1 MDSTFGFKELINKIN
16 VTQQKLANAIDE
28 TLLEIAIEGVG
39 EIQSRTSVKT
49 GNLRRSA
56 TNGEIE
62 IEGKIHSIEVGYDSN
77 QAPYAD
83 AYENGHKQEVGRYVP
98 AIGKKLVKEYVP
110 GRHVVRDSLTLVRA
124 NLPNKLKEKLSDVK

>member
-1 MDSTFGFKELINKIN
+1 MDSTFGFKEFINKIN
-16 VTQQKLANAIDE
+16 ESQEKFNNAVDE
-28 TLLEIAIEGVG
+28 TLFEGALEGIG

-56 TNGEIE
+56 TSGEIE
-62 IEGKIHSIEVGYDSN
+62 IQGKIHSIEVGYNLN

-83 AYENGHKQEVGRYVP
+83 AYENGHKQEKGRYVP

-110 GRHVVRDSLTLVRA
+110 GRHVVRDSLTIIRA
-124 NLPNKLKEKLSDVK
+124 ELPNKLRQKLSDIK